1 MSHIFNGVGVAL
13 TTPFTNEDVDYEA
26 FENHIEFL
34 IDNGVKSIIINGTT
48 AENPTLTTEERN
60 TLLEC
65 GIKKVNGR
73 VPVIAGTG
81 TNNTQ
86 ASIDASIKAKELGA
100 DAIMLITPYYNK
112 TSQRGLI
119 AHFTKIADEVAL
131 PVVLYNVPSRTNMTI
146 DIETVLKLSENPYI
160 VALKDATGDLEYA
173 KTLKQQLPSDF
184 ALYSGND
191 DNMLD
196 YYQLGGAGLISVVAN
211 AIPQETQQ
219 LYDYVVNDQLEQAN
233 TLNRDITELLN
244 HLSVDVNPVPI
255 KLLTSE
261 LGFGRYEVR
270 LPLVTL
276 EEQERKVLS
285 EAFTK
290 FKDGVKQWRY
300 Y

>member
-146 DIETVLKLSENPYI
+146 DVETVLKLSENPYI

-233 TLNRDITELLN
+233 TLNRDITELLD

-290 FKDGVKQWRY
+290 FKDGVKQ
-300 Y
+300 

>member
-13 TTPFTNEDVDYEA
+13 TTPFANEDVDYVA

-233 TLNRDITELLN
+233 TLNRDITELLD

-290 FKDGVKQWRY
+290 FKDGVKQ
-300 Y
+300 

>member
-146 DIETVLKLSENPYI
+146 DVETVLKLSENPYI

-290 FKDGVKQWRY
+290 FKDGVKQ
-300 Y
+300 

>member
-1 MSHIFNGVGVAL
+1 MSHIFTGVGVAL

-48 AENPTLTTEERN
+48 AENPTLTAEERK
-60 TLLEC
+60 TLLEW

-86 ASIDASIKAKELGA
+86 ASIDESIRAKELGA

-119 AHFTKIADEVAL
+119 AHFTKIANEVEL

-146 DIETVLKLSENPYI
+146 EIDTVLKLSENPYI

-173 KTLKQQLPSDF
+173 KSLKEQLPSDF

-191 DNMLD
+191 DNMFD
-196 YYQLGGAGLISVVAN
+196 YYRLDGEGLISVVAN
-211 AIPQETQQ
+211 VIPNETQQ
-219 LYDYVVNDQLEQAN
+219 LYDYVSNDQLDKAT
-233 TLNRDITELLN
+233 TLNEDIVTLLN
-244 HLSVDVNPVPI
+244 HLSVDVNPIPI

-261 LGFGRYEVR
+261 LGFGNYEVR

-276 EEQERKVLS
+276 DEEERKVLS
-285 EAFTK
+285 EAFNT
-290 FKDGVKQWRY
+290 FKDGVKQ
-300 Y
+300 

>member
-26 FENHIEFL
+26 FENHIDFL
-34 IDNGVKSIIINGTT
+34 IENGVKSIIINGTT

-233 TLNRDITELLN
+233 TLNRDITELLD

-276 EEQERKVLS
+276 EEQERNVLS
-285 EAFTK
+285 EAFTN
-290 FKDGVKQWRY
+290 FKDGVKQ
-300 Y
+300 

>member
-1 MSHIFNGVGVAL
+1 MSHIFTGVGVAL

-34 IDNGVKSIIINGTT
+34 IENGVKSIIINGTT
-48 AENPTLTTEERN
+48 AENPTLTAEERN
-60 TLLEC
+60 ALLEC

-86 ASIDASIKAKELGA
+86 ASIEASIKAKELGA

-119 AHFTKIADEVAL
+119 AHFTKIANEIAL

-146 DIETVLKLSENPYI
+146 EIDTVLKLSENPYI

-173 KTLKQQLPSDF
+173 KTLKSKLPSDF

-191 DNMLD
+191 DNMYD
-196 YYQLGGAGLISVVAN
+196 YYRLGGDGLISVVAN
-211 AIPQETQQ
+211 AIPFETQQ
-219 LYDYVVNDQLEQAN
+219 LYDYVSNDQLEQA
-233 TLNRDITELLN
+233 TALNAEIVTLLN

-255 KLLTSE
+255 KLD
-261 LGFGRYEVR
+261 
-270 LPLVTL
+270 
-276 EEQERKVLS
+276 RKSV
-285 EAFTK
+285 
-290 FKDGVKQWRY
+290 V
-300 Y
+300 